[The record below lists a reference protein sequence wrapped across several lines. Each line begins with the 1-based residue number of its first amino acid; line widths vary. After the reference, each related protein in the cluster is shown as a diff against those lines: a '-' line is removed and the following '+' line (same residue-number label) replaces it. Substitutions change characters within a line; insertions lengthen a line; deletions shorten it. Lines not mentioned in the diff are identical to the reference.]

1 MKITLLAK
9 TELKQSY
16 QDDKIFWFKEY
27 ATGEFE
33 SESEKEEYYKKYN
46 MRDVLEFQN
55 PCISLRRRVDII
67 SNVNNPHEWDI
78 LTCEKDIHTAALN
91 IGDSDY
97 YKAESLNIVHTQ
109 VLDYCNKY
117 NELQK
122 ELTELEDCIIP
133 HKFSPRS
140 KLSQKYNDLYESELK
155 DRRLFSKAKTNS
167 IPDDIFKSISEP
179 LQAQYKDELGRINN
193 RIMEVKEELK
203 NLSIEKS

>member
-27 ATGEFE
+27 AIGEFE

-46 MRDVLEFQN
+46 MREILEFQN

-67 SNVNNPHEWDI
+67 SNVNNPHEWDV

-109 VLDYCNKY
+109 VLDY
-117 NELQK
+117 
-122 ELTELEDCIIP
+122 
-133 HKFSPRS
+133 
-140 KLSQKYNDLYESELK
+140 
-155 DRRLFSKAKTNS
+155 
-167 IPDDIFKSISEP
+167 
-179 LQAQYKDELGRINN
+179 
-193 RIMEVKEELK
+193 
-203 NLSIEKS
+203 